1 MSLPSVL
8 TDNDVIKQEIIL
20 DLISILLYSF
30 SPSQAFTQL

>member
-20 DLISILLYSF
+20 DLISILLDSF